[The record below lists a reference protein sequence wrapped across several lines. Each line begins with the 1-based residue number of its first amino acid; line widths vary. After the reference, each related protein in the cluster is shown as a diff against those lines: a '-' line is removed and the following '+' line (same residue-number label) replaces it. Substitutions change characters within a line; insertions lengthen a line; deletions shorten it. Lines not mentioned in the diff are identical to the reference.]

1 MAQLRLVDRIRAAAP
16 GWSSGPSAAFGAR
29 RAGRRRAGGSARLRG
44 DLRLLSNVR
53 GVRLLWE
60 EDALDAIGAFCVGA
74 FVLGATW
81 MLLEGLLGA
90 SALLSGTIAIFA
102 AVWTLGEISR
112 QRYPQRRS
120 YASRHMPAAALAG
133 TRPRRA
139 EGVGEPEDESAGRAS
154 GSAPSR
160 ARRAA

>member
-1 MAQLRLVDRIRAAAP
+1 M
-16 GWSSGPSAAFGAR
+16 
-29 RAGRRRAGGSARLRG
+29 
-44 DLRLLSNVR
+44 
-53 GVRLLWE
+53 RLLWE

-139 EGVGEPEDESAGRAS
+139 EGVGEPKNESAGRAS
-154 GSAPSR
+154 ESAPSR